1 MAGICA
7 VLGRDAEQLTR
18 SICKRIWHRGPD
30 DEGLFV
36 DGDVALG
43 HRALYINNISVPH
56 QPLANEDETI
66 WITFDGQIY
75 NSGELR
81 SRLEKTHMFKG
92 DSPAEVIVHSYE
104 EDGFACLSKFN
115 GMFAFCLW
123 DSSRRKLF
131 SARDRVGSKPLYYYQ
146 SVDHTILCSE
156 IKGIL
161 ADMSIPRKPNKR
173 FIYEY
178 LAQGYHRQNGDSFF
192 EGIKEVL
199 PAHGILLTDRQ
210 LEVKRYWY
218 LEEHPERSAAKSD
231 ETYASEFR
239 RLLRDSISLRLPAGF
254 PVGVMLSGGLD
265 STCITFMVNN
275 LINSGPRADVGLA
288 KLQQLFS
295 AVYKEHNEQGD
306 EIRFIKQVEDALKNK
321 ANYVY
326 PSVTGRWGDIKRFI
340 FYIEEPVAV
349 FNYYVFWCLFQAMR
363 KRVGV
368 VLSGQGCDAILGGQ
382 TDHVLTYYAELW
394 RKRKIGVLLDEL
406 MRSSDWLLPSLIYRI
421 LFKGSAES
429 RAKAL
434 LGKEFVKKYDQNI
447 EENDAQSLQEA
458 LARDIT
464 CHAPEYL
471 RVDDRAS
478 SAFSIECRH
487 PYLDNRM
494 VEFAFSLPSNQKI
507 RKGLTKYVVRNAM
520 KGGIPEAIRKR
531 KKKFGTPIPQ
541 QRWMT
546 DLYKE
551 ITQTFSSQRFLDRE
565 CFNQTAVLNLFHRY
579 CSGALNRIKREHY
592 RNLLWRILNL
602 ELWLE
607 IFFDHEDTID

>member
-18 SICKRIWHRGPD
+18 SICKRLRHRGPD

-43 HRALYINNISVPH
+43 HRALYINNVSVPH
-56 QPLANEDETI
+56 QPLANEDKTI

-81 SRLEKTHMFKG
+81 SRLEKTHVFKG
-92 DSPAEVIVHSYE
+92 VSPAEVIVHSYE
-104 EDGFACLSKFN
+104 EDGFGCLPKLN

-123 DSSRRKLF
+123 DSNKRTLF
-131 SARDRVGSKPLYYYQ
+131 SARDRVGSKALYHYE
-146 SVDHTILCSE
+146 SADHAVFCSE

-161 ADMSIPRKPNKR
+161 ADTSIPRKPNKR

-178 LAQGYHRQNGDSFF
+178 LVQGYRRQNGDSFF
-192 EGIKEVL
+192 EGIKELL
-199 PAHGILLTDRQ
+199 PAHGLLLTGPQ
-210 LEVKRYWY
+210 LEVKRYWHP
-218 LEEHPERSAAKSD
+218 EEHPERSAVKSD
-231 ETYASEFR
+231 ETYAREFR
-239 RLLRDSISLRLPAGF
+239 RLLRDSISIRLPAGF
-254 PVGVMLSGGLD
+254 PVGTMLSGGLD
-265 STCITFMVNN
+265 STCITFMVDN
-275 LINSGPRADVGLA
+275 LINSGSQTEVGLS

-306 EIRFIKQVEDALKNK
+306 EIRFVKQVEDALKNK

-326 PSVTGRWGDIKRFI
+326 PSVTGRWEDIKRFI

-363 KRVGV
+363 KKVGV
-368 VLSGQGCDAILGGQ
+368 VFSGQGCDAILGGQ
-382 TDHVLTYYAELW
+382 TDHILIYCAELW
-394 RKRKIGVLLDEL
+394 RKGKIRVLLDEL
-406 MRSSDWLLPSLIYRI
+406 VRSSDWLLPSLIYVI
-421 LFKGSAES
+421 LFKGGAES

-434 LGKEFVKKYDQNI
+434 LGEEFVKKYDQNI

-458 LARDIT
+458 LRRDIT

-478 SAFSIECRH
+478 AAFSIECRH
-487 PYLDNRM
+487 PYLDNRL

-507 RKGLTKYVVRNAM
+507 RKGSTKYVLRNAM
-520 KGGIPEAIRKR
+520 KGHIPEAIRK
-531 KKKFGTPIPQ
+531 KNKKFGTPIPQ

-551 ITQTFSSQRFLDRE
+551 ITETFNSQRFLDRE
-565 CFNQTAVLNLFHRY
+565 YFNQTAVLDLFHRY
-579 CSGALNRIKREHY
+579 CSGALNRIEREHY
-592 RNLLWRILNL
+592 TNLLWRILNL

-607 IFFDHEDTID
+607 VFFDQDKTID